1 MSPLQVLGIGRKIT
15 RAKIFSSSY
24 GCDEGGLNSAA
35 LPRKMLLKT
44 RLSLKDV
51 LKTKLPG
58 ANFANPVLRGENV
71 SSANEGLTGDF

>member
-35 LPRKMLLKT
+35 LPRKMLWKT

>member
-35 LPRKMLLKT
+35 LPRKMLWKT

-58 ANFANPVLRGENV
+58 ENFANPVLGGGNV
-71 SSANEGLTGDF
+71 SSANDGLTGDF